1 MRRARLQIERIVE
14 RLLAMGFEPAS
25 SRVPVFVPPPHDVTD
40 RVANLELSLG
50 SIPEALKASMFEVG
64 AVSLLGDCAAVG
76 LYYHGGPPSRAST
89 MPPGADYPDPLC
101 LPGVDWLESEW
112 GERQHDSLE
121 PLDEPFQFAPD
132 ELHKAN
138 ISGATHDLWL
148 PDARADPV
156 LLDVAGRPGITLV
169 DYLRI
174 SVRWGG
180 FPGYSF
186 GTAAPPRD
194 LEQLMSPPQF

>member
-25 SRVPVFVPPPHDVTD
+25 SRVPVFVPPPHD
-40 RVANLELSLG
+40 
-50 SIPEALKASMFEVG
+50 
-64 AVSLLGDCAAVG
+64 
-76 LYYHGGPPSRAST
+76 
-89 MPPGADYPDPLC
+89 
-101 LPGVDWLESEW
+101 DWLESEW

-174 SVRWGG
+174 SGR
-180 FPGYSF
+180 
-186 GTAAPPRD
+186 R
-194 LEQLMSPPQF
+194 LMICSRRMSAWPQC